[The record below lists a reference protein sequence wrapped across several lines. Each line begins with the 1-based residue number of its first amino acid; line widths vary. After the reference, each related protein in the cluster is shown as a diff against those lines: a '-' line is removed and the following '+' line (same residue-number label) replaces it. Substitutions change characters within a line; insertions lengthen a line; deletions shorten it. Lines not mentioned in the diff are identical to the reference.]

1 MKTSL
6 SLPVYLL
13 LFLFLS
19 NCTSDSTKKDEV
31 AQNVAHVDSIEVT
44 YLWTPKSK
52 EEDVIMSYLDEFGQ
66 YFLQPGTNKIP
77 NNVFLENSWFNA
89 RAIFPIIDLEDKSI
103 KCDSSQ
109 GFLQLKTGNLKTDNF
124 LNFYTNYRKYE
135 EPIKDFEAFEKTFD
149 AMATLKSFSNN
160 LSGQDKVVE
169 LGYAKKLN
177 YLTKYAQEQKLDSTE
192 IKQWKDILYYEKISN
207 RLSVVRF
214 ANKKWTK
221 DEVESL
227 VKYKSDFQRND
238 YLVSFFNYSYGA
250 SQCLKIIRYQA
261 TGKLET
267 DPKIDFKLIEEN
279 FKGKTHD
286 LLLTKLMIKVNNDK
300 SITTKEVDDYKNQFV
315 NACKTK
321 QYLDYVDKL
330 FVPKDE
336 KIIATSLY
344 NLDKKIVDFK
354 DITSKGKVTYVD
366 FWASWC
372 GPCRK
377 EMPDSK
383 KLREE
388 YTSKGVEFIYIS
400 TDENFVD
407 WERANNQIGLAKNQS
422 FLLTNADDSPL
433 KKQFNI
439 KTIPR
444 YMLINK
450 QGKVVDEDA
459 PRPSDEKQIR
469 VALDKLLK

>member
-1 MKTSL
+1 MKNC
-6 SLPVYLL
+6 LL
-13 LFLFLS
+13 LFATCLALFS
-19 NCTSDSTKKDEV
+19 CSSDSKKQEKIPQTIPKIDT
-31 AQNVAHVDSIEVT
+31 IEVI
-44 YLWTPKSK
+44 YPWTPKTK
-52 EEDVIMSYLDEFGQ
+52 EDDVVMCYFDEFGQ
-66 YFLQPGTNKIP
+66 YSLQPGTNKIP
-77 NNVFLENSWFNA
+77 NNVFLENNYVYAMALFPVINFNQ
-89 RAIFPIIDLEDKSI
+89 KSI

-109 GFLQLKTGNLKTDNF
+109 GFFQVKTGDVKTDNF
-124 LNFYTNYRKYE
+124 INFYTHYRNKID
-135 EPIKDFEAFEKTFD
+135 PMKKFEDVFKSPDWACQKKTFAND
-149 AMATLKSFSNN
+149 
-160 LSGQDKVVE
+160 LSGQEKVCE

-177 YLTKYAQEQKLDSTE
+177 YLSEYAKEYKLDSTE

-227 VKYKSDFQRND
+227 VKYKADFQRND
-238 YLVSFFNYSYGA
+238 YMVSYFRYAFAVEN
-250 SQCLKIIRYQA
+250 CLQIIRYKA

-267 DPKIDFKLIEEN
+267 DPKTDFKLIGDN
-279 FKGKTHD
+279 FKGKTRD
-286 LLLTKLMIKVNNDK
+286 LLLTKLMIKINKDK
-300 SITTKEVDDYKNQFV
+300 SINAKEVSDYKNQFV

-330 FVPKDE
+330 FVPKDG
-336 KIIATSLY
+336 KITATSLY

-372 GPCRK
+372 SPCRK

-383 KLREE
+383 KLRED
-388 YTSKGVEFIYIS
+388 YASKGVEFIYIS

-407 WERANNQIGLAKNQS
+407 WERANNQIGLDKNHS
-422 FLLTNADDSPL
+422 FLLTNASDSPL

-450 QGKVVDEDA
+450 EGKVIDEDA

-469 VALDKLLK
+469 AALDKLLK